1 MHRYYIKRYGDHFWL
16 RREFEGWHFTIGLF
30 PSSMSGSMCQSFVDA
45 LNSGSE
51 IANNM
56 LEDTL
61 KKTVNL
67 KRGAFRN
74 LIPKQKPF
82 FNSTATI

>member
-1 MHRYYIKRYGDHFWL
+1 MDRYYIKHYGDHFWL
-16 RREFEGWHFTIGLF
+16 RREFEGWHFTIGVF
-30 PSSMSGSMCQSFVDA
+30 PSSMSESMCNSFAEA

-82 FNSTATI
+82 FNKTAFL